1 MARILGIKCKI
12 CRREGKKLFL
22 KANRCFSSKC
32 PIEKKGA
39 VPPGVHG
46 QKRFRKLS
54 DFGVQLREKQKLK
67 RIYGISEKQLR
78 NYFLEAKKQ
87 SIQKKGEN
95 KGGTGEYLLKLLE
108 LRFDNIIFR
117 AGLTASRSVARQ
129 TINHGHMLIDGK
141 RINIPSCQIKIN
153 QVITFSPKSLN
164 IAGIKAN
171 LEKKIT
177 APKWLEKKG
186 AAIKL
191 VRMPKREE
199 IDPDINESK
208 ISEFYSR

>member
-1 MARILGIKCKI
+1 MARILNIKCKL

-22 KANRCFSSKC
+22 KGGRCYSGKC

-46 QKRFRKLS
+46 QKRLRKLS

-67 RIYGISEKQLR
+67 RTYGITEKQLK
-78 NYFLEAKKQ
+78 NYFLEAKRQ
-87 SIQKKGEN
+87 STRKRGEN
-95 KGGTGEYLLKLLE
+95 MGGTGEYLLKLLE
-108 LRFDNIIFR
+108 LRLDNIIFR

-129 TINHGHMLIDGK
+129 IINHGHMLVDGK
-141 RINIPSCQIKIN
+141 KINIPSYQVKIN
-153 QVITFSPKSLN
+153 QVMTFSVKSLN
-164 IAGIKAN
+164 MPIIKAN
-171 LEKKIT
+171 LEKKIV

-199 IDPDINESK
+199 IDPDINESL
-208 ISEFYSR
+208 IIEFYSR

>member
-1 MARILGIKCKI
+1 MARILGFKCKL

-22 KANRCFSSKC
+22 KENRCYSGKC

-39 VPPGVHG
+39 VPPGFHS

-67 RIYGISEKQLR
+67 RTYGITEKQLK
-78 NYFLEAKKQ
+78 NYFLEAKRQ
-87 SIQKKGEN
+87 STRKKGEN

-117 AGLTASRSVARQ
+117 AGLTGSRSVARQ
-129 TINHGHMLIDGK
+129 IINHGHVLVDGK
-141 RINIPSCQIKIN
+141 KINIPSCKIKIN
-153 QVITFSPKSLN
+153 QVVTLSSKSLN
-164 IAGIKAN
+164 IPVIKEN

-191 VRMPKREE
+191 VRMPEREE
-199 IDPDINESK
+199 IDPDINEQFMV
-208 ISEFYSR
+208 EFYSR